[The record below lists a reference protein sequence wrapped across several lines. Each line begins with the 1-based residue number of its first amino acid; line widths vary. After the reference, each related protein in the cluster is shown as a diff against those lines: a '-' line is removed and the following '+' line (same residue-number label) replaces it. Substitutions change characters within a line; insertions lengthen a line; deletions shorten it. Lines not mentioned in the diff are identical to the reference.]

1 VRKWLNL
8 ATTIDAHLQRAEPDT
23 ELHQLPA
30 TMHNSDSR
38 TSLLDK
44 PRGANRST
52 KIAGKLKLL
61 PEQPERLPVLSK
73 SLYKTTGPNDDAV
86 GSTGESEDGDVESSE
101 DNEQNEADFEVS
113 VRYGNPWTNY

>member
-1 VRKWLNL
+1 
-8 ATTIDAHLQRAEPDT
+8 
-23 ELHQLPA
+23 
-30 TMHNSDSR
+30 MHNSDSR

-73 SLYKTTGPNDDAV
+73 SLYKTPGPSDDAV

-101 DNEQNEADFEVS
+101 DNEQNEADFEVP
-113 VRYGNPWTNY
+113 VRYGNSWTNY

>member
-1 VRKWLNL
+1 MSKFGNHSSSAGRTLTSVPASCL
-8 ATTIDAHLQRAEPDT
+8 A
-23 ELHQLPA
+23 
-30 TMHNSDSR
+30 MHNSDSR

-61 PEQPERLPVLSK
+61 PEQPERLPVVSK
-73 SLYKTTGPNDDAV
+73 SLYKATGPNDDAV

-101 DNEQNEADFEVS
+101 DNEADFEVP